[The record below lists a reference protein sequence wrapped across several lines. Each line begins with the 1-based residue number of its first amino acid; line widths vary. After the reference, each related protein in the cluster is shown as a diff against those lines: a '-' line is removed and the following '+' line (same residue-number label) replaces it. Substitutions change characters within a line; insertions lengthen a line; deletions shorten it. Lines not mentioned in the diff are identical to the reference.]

1 MKIHA
6 IGTRFL
12 DYPQYCA
19 VVDDALASIHAPLMN
34 GLPLAGDARRLIEAR
49 RLFYV
54 RGKEY
59 LLLFS
64 AHVGYYKLYYAA
76 HEDAALVIPP
86 TVMPIVADQVQLA
99 AKPCPRCE
107 KLMTR
112 GGFTLDR
119 VDVRLE
125 RKLDASLRRSQY
137 VHGSL
142 PVHAEADYA
151 MTGEYYKINTLLRSA
166 FDPLLDELPGR
177 DELTRSI
184 LDGFV
189 FVVRDVEKIAAV
201 MVCIPKGAMV
211 MLHWIA
217 VDIKY
222 RNQNLSGLLHFFGD
236 IQCRRKGFRQE
247 ALWVDEHSSGWIQ
260 AVLRRGFHLTDQRLL
275 TYVHPPNC
283 EKSSQ
288 A

>member
-19 VVDDALASIHAPLMN
+19 VVDEALAAIHAPLLN
-34 GLPLAGDARRLIEAR
+34 GLPLAGDARRLIDAK

-54 RGKEY
+54 RGRDH

-76 HEDAALVIPP
+76 HEDAVLTIPP
-86 TVMPIVADQVQLA
+86 TAMPIVADQVRLSTRE
-99 AKPCPRCE
+99 CPRCDQ
-107 KLMTR
+107 LMAR
-112 GGFTLDR
+112 SCFTLDR

-137 VHGSL
+137 IHGSL
-142 PVHAEADYA
+142 PLHAVADYA
-151 MTGEYYKINTLLRSA
+151 MTGEYYKINTLLRGA

-177 DELTRSI
+177 DELMRSI
-184 LDGFV
+184 QDGFV
-189 FVVRDVEKIAAV
+189 FVVRDAEKIAAV

-211 MLHWIA
+211 LLHWIA
-217 VDIKY
+217 VDKKY

-236 IQCRRKGFRQE
+236 TQCRRKGFRQE
-247 ALWVDEHSSGWIQ
+247 ALWVDEHAAGWIG
-260 AVLRRGFHLTDQRLL
+260 AVRRRGFHLTDQRLY

-283 EKSSQ
+283 ENPSY